1 MHLNVMRRATIR
13 LILSILLAIGL
24 GVSEASSAELPADAV
39 SPDETVGAAAT
50 TQDDPASELILFN
63 LLNQARLDQGL
74 SPLQRDPLLDGIASD
89 WTVAM
94 GTAGRLEH
102 RPDIVSQ
109 VESRVTTEWV
119 RVAENIGWGPDAE
132 WLHEGFWNSAPH
144 RKNMLGDYNRVGI
157 GAMREADGDV
167 WVTVNFLKGPDL
179 PVATLQSPIGGASPV
194 DAWAVSPDGTVI
206 AYAGAPHLGDPSNL
220 ALARPIVGLTATPS
234 GNGYWLVASDGGIFS
249 YGDARFHGSTGAL
262 QLKQPIVG
270 MASTQSGNG
279 YWLVASDGG
288 IFSFGDAQ
296 FHGSTGAMYLPS
308 PVTAMTA
315 SPTGRGYWL
324 ASEAGTI
331 YSFGDATASGSAT
344 NSGSRVVGLTRGTNG
359 IDYWVYLADG
369 RALGFGRSA
378 TGSTPVVDP
387 LGRLAGVSVRSE
399 RFLSQPSRA
408 GTIVPM
414 GPRSTMS
421 AMSSISVGPPLTMMI
436 RAPRRAANWTTA
448 AIG

>member
-1 MHLNVMRRATIR
+1 MHLNVMRRATIM

-179 PVATLQSPIGGASPV
+179 PVATLPSPIGGASPV

-270 MASTQSGNG
+270 MASTPSGNG
-279 YWLVASDGG
+279 YWLGASDGGIFSFGDARFHGSTGALQLNRPIVGMASTPSGNGYWLTASDGG

-296 FHGSTGAMYLPS
+296 FHGSTGAMSLPS

-399 RFLSQPSRA
+399 RS
-408 GTIVPM
+408 
-414 GPRSTMS
+414 
-421 AMSSISVGPPLTMMI
+421 
-436 RAPRRAANWTTA
+436 
-448 AIG
+448 

>member
-1 MHLNVMRRATIR
+1 MHLNVMRRATIM

-39 SPDETVGAAAT
+39 SPDETVDAAST

-74 SPLQRDPLLDGIASD
+74 SPLQRDPLLDGVAAD
-89 WTVAM
+89 WTAAM
-94 GTAGRLEH
+94 SSAGRLDH
-102 RPDIVSQ
+102 RPDIVNQ
-109 VESRVTTEWV
+109 VENRVTTEWV

-144 RKNMLGDYNRVGI
+144 RKNMLGDFNRVGI
-157 GAMREADGDV
+157 GALREADGDV

-179 PVATLQSPIGGASPV
+179 APSVVPTPIGGASPV

-249 YGDARFHGSTGAL
+249 YGDAKFHGSTGAL

-270 MASTQSGNG
+270 MASTPSGNG
-279 YWLVASDGG
+279 YWLVASDGGIFSFGDARFHGSTGALQLNRPIVGMASTPSGNGYWLTASDGG

-296 FHGSTGAMYLPS
+296 FHGSTGAMSLPS

-399 RFLSQPSRA
+399 RS
-408 GTIVPM
+408 
-414 GPRSTMS
+414 
-421 AMSSISVGPPLTMMI
+421 
-436 RAPRRAANWTTA
+436 
-448 AIG
+448 

>member
-1 MHLNVMRRATIR
+1 MHLNVMRRATIM

-179 PVATLQSPIGGASPV
+179 PVATLPSPIGGASPV

-270 MASTQSGNG
+270 MASTPSGNG
-279 YWLVASDGG
+279 YWLVASDGGIFSFGDARFHGSTGALQLNRPIVGMASTPSGNGYWLTASDGG

-296 FHGSTGAMYLPS
+296 FHGSTGAMSLPS

-399 RFLSQPSRA
+399 RS
-408 GTIVPM
+408 
-414 GPRSTMS
+414 
-421 AMSSISVGPPLTMMI
+421 
-436 RAPRRAANWTTA
+436 
-448 AIG
+448 